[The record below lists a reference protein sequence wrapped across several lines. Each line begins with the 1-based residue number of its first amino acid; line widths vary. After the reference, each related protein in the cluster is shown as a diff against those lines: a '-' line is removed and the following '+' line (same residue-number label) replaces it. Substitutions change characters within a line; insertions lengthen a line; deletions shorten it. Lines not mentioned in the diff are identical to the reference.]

1 MAGIPAISGF
11 SAPGVGGIPSGI
23 IPPLGSFNIAAGIPF
38 GAGASMTPS
47 AAVHAGREPRATGN
61 STLPNR
67 LSNSAEQSPLNPMLV
82 FDLIKMGLAPFQSP
96 SSGSGLPGFAPA
108 VSGSGMM
115 SAPAGPALS
124 GQLAGAAPV
133 PQSGGKGIVG

>member
-11 SAPGVGGIPSGI
+11 SAPGPGGIPSGI
-23 IPPLGSFNIAAGIPF
+23 IPPAGS
-38 GAGASMTPS
+38 
-47 AAVHAGREPRATGN
+47 
-61 STLPNR
+61 STLPAGLASGIGASPTPSVAAQTISPQSKLGVTNPV
-67 LSNSAEQSPLNPMLV
+67 SQSYGVQSPFNPMLV
-82 FDLIKMGLAPFQSP
+82 FDLINMGLGPLQSP
-96 SSGSGLPGFAPA
+96 LSGSGLPGFAPG